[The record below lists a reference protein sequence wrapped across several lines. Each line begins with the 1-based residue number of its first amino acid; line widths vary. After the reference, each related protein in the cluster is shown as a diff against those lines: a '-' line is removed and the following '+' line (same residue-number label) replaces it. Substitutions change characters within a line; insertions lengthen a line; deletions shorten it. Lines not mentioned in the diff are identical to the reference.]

1 MKENEVYV
9 YPNVGG
15 NNGSID
21 PALLLAMNNGGFG
34 GMNNPFWMMFMYPF
48 ILPFF
53 NGMWGNNG
61 WGGNGANGTGFL
73 ANQLNND
80 AGRDLLLQAI
90 NGRADAISQLAAM
103 TNSSVDNVRDA
114 ICMVQSKLGEIGS
127 QVGMTGMQVINAIQA
142 GDANLASKLA
152 ECCCENRLAIANQTN
167 TIQSQIAA
175 NDANI
180 RLQLATSAG
189 EDRLA
194 MCQQTNNISNQIDRN
209 TRGIMD
215 AIANQ
220 NNMLAKEFCSLKERE
235 YESTI
240 RTQSDLITQL
250 RGQISNDAQTRMF
263 SESFNA
269 LNTKIAEIAA
279 KQPNTV
285 PVIYPSLTAVNTTPN
300 ATTTTTFNN
309 GNCGCGWNSW
319 NNGCYPYG
327 FGNVQNGFFN

>member
-1 MKENEVYV
+1 MKEESIYV
-9 YPNVGG
+9 YPNVGNG
-15 NNGSID
+15 NNGID
-21 PALLLAMNNGGFG
+21 AATLAAINNGGFG

-61 WGGNGANGTGFL
+61 WGANGANGAGYL

-80 AGRDLLLQAI
+80 AGRELLLQAI

-103 TNSSVDNVRDA
+103 TNSSVENVRDA
-114 ICMVQSKLGEIGS
+114 ICTVNAKLSEIGG
-127 QVGMTGMQVINAIQA
+127 QVGMSGMQVINAVQSGNA
-142 GDANLASKLA
+142 SLASKLA

-167 TIQSQIAA
+167 ALQMTMMG

-180 RLQLATSAG
+180 RLQLATNAG

-194 MCQQTNNISNQIDRN
+194 MCQQTNNISNQMDRN

-215 AIANQ
+215 AIASQ
-220 NNMLAKEFCSLKERE
+220 NTMLAKEFCTLKERE
-235 YESTI
+235 MESTI
-240 RTQSDLITQL
+240 KTQSDLITQL
-250 RGQISNDAQTRMF
+250 RGQISNDAQTRTF
-263 SESFNA
+263 TDAINVLSA
-269 LNTKIAEIAA
+269 KVAEIAA

-285 PVIYPSLTAVNTTPN
+285 PVVYPNLVGVNTTPN

-309 GNCGCGWNSW
+309 GGNCGWN
-319 NNGCYPYG
+319 NNPYCYG
-327 FGNVQNGFFN
+327 FGVQNGFFN